1 MTASYML
8 PQGSIQA
15 VRANMMYLSSNPSAA
30 SCTSGG
36 FDDTDDLVIT
46 VKPNQP
52 VGPPTAP
59 PTALPTTNPTQ
70 NPTPQPSN
78 APTPVPSNP
87 PTSQPT
93 PVPTALPTQNP
104 TAPPTKNPTPQ
115 PSNPPVVGSTPPPPP
130 TPGPTSAPSNP
141 PTSPPTA
148 QPTDV
153 VTPSPTN
160 NPTAPPT
167 SSPTTSPV
175 EVSKTLV
182 CGRGD
187 IEDKPCA
194 EGLDGTA
201 LIDEVHEVRCCRDCT
216 GISCS
221 KPWKRK
227 CGAFEP
233 NLFARSKFAGV
244 CKRGTFEEALDFCRN
259 AGDSNTRLCTPLEIE
274 NSCAKG
280 TGCNFDK
287 EQVWACAYDGHACE
301 ADAEC
306 CGSCVNGT
314 CAGEFDL
321 FP

>member
-1 MTASYML
+1 
-8 PQGSIQA
+8 
-15 VRANMMYLSSNPSAA
+15 VRANMMYGASSTAGAA
-30 SCTSGG
+30 SCTSGSY
-36 FDDTDDLVIT
+36 DDTDDLVIT

-59 PTALPTTNPTQ
+59 PTALPTANPTQ

-93 PVPTALPTQNP
+93 PVPTAPPTQNP
-104 TAPPTKNPTPQ
+104 TAQPTQNPTPQ
-115 PSNPPVVGSTPPPPP
+115 PTNPPVVGSTPPP
-130 TPGPTSAPSNP
+130 TPVPTSAPSNP

-167 SSPTTSPV
+167 SSPTTSPG

-194 EGLDGTA
+194 EGLEGTA
-201 LIDEVHEVRCCRDCT
+201 LIDEIHEVRCCRDCT

-233 NLFARSKFAGV
+233 NLYARSKFAGV
-244 CKRGTFEEALDFCRN
+244 CKRGTFEEALDFCRR
-259 AGDSNTRLCTPLEIE
+259 DSRTRLCTPLEVE

-287 EQVWACAYDGHACE
+287 QQVWACAYDGHACE